1 MCAISATNG
10 RSCPEKRLLI
20 LYGSPRR
27 DGPTSRLLAAFLEEV
42 PAEWG
47 VARLDAFALS
57 PLPCDDCRYCYRV
70 DGCSKPD
77 LKEFYT
83 ALEEADALAFVTPV
97 YNRSFPAPLK
107 ALLDRTQRYWAAR
120 FIRGIRPPITR
131 PKQAFLLTAAGS
143 GGDDAACVEQQ
154 LRPALTVLN
163 ARLQPPVALSGA
175 DQGTEENAA
184 LEAARAAG
192 RSLLA

>member
-1 MCAISATNG
+1 M
-10 RSCPEKRLLI
+10 
-20 LYGSPRR
+20 
-27 DGPTSRLLAAFLEEV
+27 
-42 PAEWG
+42 
-47 VARLDAFALS
+47 
-57 PLPCDDCRYCYRV
+57 

-83 ALEEADALAFVTPV
+83 ALEEADALALVTLV
-97 YNRSFPAPLK
+97 YNRSFPALLK
-107 ALLDRTQRYWAAR
+107 ALLIARSVIGPPR